1 MGCYVWILPMRHII
15 VTLIPF
21 SFFTGVRFS
30 SFSIFVLLLGNFP
43 FSCLICMWKY
53 WYLCSL
59 LLSLIFLVDCHLF
72 IHSPSPYLA
81 FSYIHRFHF
90 EFSFLF
96 LFIVVF
102 IVIYCFPLSFLVF
115 ACDFPLPFLSAES
128 NIFPSYSSYFSCS
141 SVLSSF
147 SSFLLNFYPPFSV
160 SYLHF
165 YCFRLSLL
173 LLLLPCLSL
182 LFLFPLTTF
191 PSLCLLSLRYV
202 LPVNV
207 FLFIY
212 WFSSILLHFSF
223 TRFFFF
229 CSLLITNSFPVLS
242 LYTFSWPL
250 LKIFILYYAFL
261 SSPSLFFLSSLSI
274 FLSITPFL
282 LFAFPLTP
290 QQTLIFF
297 SLSLI
302 YLIALSYHPFFRQ
315 VNVLPFSFLTLP
327 YLAFTN
333 PIITEREEGG
343 GRGRGEKRKR
353 GEGRKNGGYEEG
365 LKVGTEGEGRK
376 RREDEGREGGEKKTR
391 EKGEEE
397 KQRKR
402 GANKEYMKK
411 ERVERKERSDKRGNK
426 KEKIKGEG

>member
-223 TRFFFF
+223 TRFFF
-229 CSLLITNSFPVLS
+229 
-242 LYTFSWPL
+242 
-250 LKIFILYYAFL
+250 
-261 SSPSLFFLSSLSI
+261 
-274 FLSITPFL
+274 L
-282 LFAFPLTP
+282 LFASHNKLISCIVLIHLFLATIKNLYSLLCFP
-290 QQTLIFF
+290 FF
-297 SLSLI
+297 PFPILPFFLVHISFN
-302 YLIALSYHPFFRQ
+302 HPFPPVCFPSHSSTDP
-315 VNVLPFSFLTLP
+315 NFLLPFPNLP
-327 YLAFTN
+327 YSPFLS
-333 PIITEREEGG
+333 P
-343 GRGRGEKRKR
+343 
-353 GEGRKNGGYEEG
+353 
-365 LKVGTEGEGRK
+365 LL
-376 RREDEGREGGEKKTR
+376 
-391 EKGEEE
+391 
-397 KQRKR
+397 
-402 GANKEYMKK
+402 
-411 ERVERKERSDKRGNK
+411 
-426 KEKIKGEG
+426 